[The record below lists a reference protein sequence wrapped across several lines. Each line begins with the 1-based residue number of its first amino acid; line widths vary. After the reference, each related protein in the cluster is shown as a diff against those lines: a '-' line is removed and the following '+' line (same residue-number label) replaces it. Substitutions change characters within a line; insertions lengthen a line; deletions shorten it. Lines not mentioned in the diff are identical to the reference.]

1 LDLSISVRDEEVP
14 IMESTLK
21 KYATRIERNEINP
34 HIRYNGKKSG
44 LILDPL
50 REGVPLEILGFG
62 IYQLRSHFIIRETK
76 DKEIVLVPQEGEFEA
91 EVNGKKFSGKR
102 IGGPFTPRPEKS
114 NASALY
120 IPCNSKMRIRGNGEV
135 AFFEAPALKEK
146 PPFYLS
152 NQEVKPISRGDW
164 IWRRDVIPL
173 ISPKD
178 ASSNLVVG
186 ETYSPPGFWSGT
198 PLHLHDKDQPSSGES
213 GHEEVYYHRFNWK
226 KGNKDQ
232 IGPYG
237 VQLLMDGK
245 KLMKAF
251 LIGDKSIFAI
261 PGGYHPVVASPVSEL
276 LYLWGLAGRKEDL
289 KMKDHPE
296 FIHLKSFEEI
306 FKELEGTRTKDI
318 LSQEKLKTL
327 FAPYSFTEEKKD
339 LLTAML
345 KEKGYDIE

>member
-1 LDLSISVRDEEVP
+1 
-14 IMESTLK
+14 MESTMK
-21 KYATRIERNEINP
+21 KYATKIERNEINP
-34 HIRYNGKKSG
+34 HIRYDGKKSG
-44 LILDPL
+44 LILNPL
-50 REGVPLEILGFG
+50 QKKVPLEILGFG
-62 IYQLRSHFIIRETK
+62 IYQLNSRSITKQTK

-91 EVNGKKFSGKR
+91 EVNDKKFSGKR
-102 IGGPFTPRPEKS
+102 IAGPFSAGFGKS
-114 NASALY
+114 NASAFY
-120 IPCNSKMRIRGNGEV
+120 IPCDSKMRIRGNGEV

-164 IWRRDVIPL
+164 IWRRDVTPL

-213 GHEEVYYHRFNWK
+213 GHEEVYYHRFHWK
-226 KGNKDQ
+226 KGTKDQ

-245 KLMKAF
+245 RLMKAF

-261 PGGYHPVVASPVSEL
+261 PGGCHPVVASPVSEL
-276 LYLWGLAGRKEDL
+276 LYLWGLAGRKEEL
-289 KMKDHPE
+289 MMRDHPE
-296 FIHLKSFEEI
+296 FIYLKSFEEI
-306 FKELEGTRTKDI
+306 FRELEGTGMKKI
-318 LSQEKLKTL
+318 LSQEKLNTL
-327 FAPYSFTEEKKD
+327 CAPYSFTKGQKD
-339 LLTAML
+339 LLTAMF

>member
-1 LDLSISVRDEEVP
+1 
-14 IMESTLK
+14 MESTMK

-34 HIRYNGKKSG
+34 HIRYDGKKSG
-44 LILDPL
+44 LILNPL
-50 REGVPLEILGFG
+50 QKKVPLEILGFG
-62 IYQLRSHFIIRETK
+62 IYQLSSRFITKQTRE
-76 DKEIVLVPQEGEFEA
+76 KELVLVPQEGEFEV
-91 EVNGKKFSGKR
+91 EVNGRKFSGKR
-102 IGGPFTPRPEKS
+102 IGGPFSAGPGKS

-120 IPCNSKMRIRGNGEV
+120 IPCNSKMRICGNGEV

-152 NQEVKPISRGDW
+152 DQEVKPISRGNW

-198 PLHLHDKDQPSSGES
+198 PLHVHDKDQPSSGES
-213 GHEEVYYHRFNWK
+213 GHEEVYYHRFHWK
-226 KGNKDQ
+226 KGTKDQ

-245 KLMKAF
+245 KVMKAF

-261 PGGYHPVVASPVSEL
+261 PGGSHPVVASPVSEL
-276 LYLWGLAGRKEDL
+276 LYLWGLAGRKEEL
-289 KMKDHPE
+289 MMRDHPE
-296 FIHLKSFEEI
+296 FIHLKFFEEI
-306 FKELEGTRTKDI
+306 FKELEGTGMKKI
-318 LSQEKLKTL
+318 LSQEKLHIL
-327 FAPYSFTEEKKD
+327 CAPYSLTKGQKD